1 MCNSKIIFR
10 VVCKVLLLLLFS
22 CSIKPKDGGLNLP
35 LASGTL
41 KQTPIICGT
50 GMIPMDSITYIKGGA
65 DGFLPTE
72 INTSFSRR
80 NIPKGMIFIPGGTFS
95 MGNPNPIGMSQ
106 GGNQDMQDSRPIHR
120 VKVDAFFMDEHEV
133 TNAQFAAFV
142 KATGYVTLAEKVP
155 TKEEFPDALPDM
167 LKAGSVVFTPPASS
181 VSLNNFYQ
189 WWSYIEGACWM
200 NPEGKNSSI
209 KGMENHPVVH
219 IAWEDAAAYARW
231 AGKRLPTEAEWEF
244 AARGGLSGNL
254 YTWGNVFNQDGKYMA
269 NTFQGRFPESNTAE
283 DGFAGIAPVK
293 KFKPNGYGLYD
304 MSGNVWEWC
313 ADWYRHDY
321 YAAQA
326 NGALTINPLGPADS
340 FDPDEPGVVKK
351 VQRGGSFLC
360 NDQYCTRYMVG
371 TRGKGDWRT
380 GTNHTGFRCVK
391 NVE

>member
-10 VVCKVLLLLLFS
+10 VVCKVFLLVLFS
-22 CSIKPKDGGLNLP
+22 CTIKSKDGDLNLP
-35 LASGTL
+35 VASGTL
-41 KQTPIICGT
+41 KPTPVICGT
-50 GMIPMDSITYIKGGA
+50 GMLPMDSITYVKGGA

-72 INTSFSRR
+72 INASFSSG
-80 NIPKGMIFIPGGTFS
+80 NIPKGMKFIPGGTFS
-95 MGNPNPIGMSQ
+95 MGNPNPIGMSE
-106 GGNQDMQDSRPIHR
+106 GGNQDMEDSRPIHR

-142 KATGYVTLAEKVP
+142 KATGYITLAEKVP
-155 TKEEFPDALPDM
+155 TKEEFPNALPDM
-167 LKAGSVVFTPPASS
+167 LKAGSVVFTPPSSS
-181 VSLNNFYQ
+181 VSLDNFYQ
-189 WWSYIEGACWM
+189 WWSYLEEACWLR
-200 NPEGKNSSI
+200 PEGKSSSI
-209 KGMENHPVVH
+209 KGRENHPVVH
-219 IAWEDAAAYARW
+219 IAWDDAVAYATW

-254 YTWGNVFNQDGKYMA
+254 YTWGNVFKPEGKYMA
-269 NTFQGRFPESNTAE
+269 NTFQGRFPESNSAE
-283 DGFAGIAPVK
+283 DGFASTAPVK

-321 YAAQA
+321 YRNQA
-326 NGALTINPLGPADS
+326 NGDLTINPLGPADS

-391 NVE
+391 NVD